1 MRTVQIPSM
10 LKDLVSSAILSAD
23 GITFTRLDACPY
35 CGGPVKGHDMR
46 RKRFATLRNKKGNIR
61 SMYL

>member
-35 CGGPVKGHDMR
+35 CGGPVKG
-46 RKRFATLRNKKGNIR
+46 A
-61 SMYL
+61 